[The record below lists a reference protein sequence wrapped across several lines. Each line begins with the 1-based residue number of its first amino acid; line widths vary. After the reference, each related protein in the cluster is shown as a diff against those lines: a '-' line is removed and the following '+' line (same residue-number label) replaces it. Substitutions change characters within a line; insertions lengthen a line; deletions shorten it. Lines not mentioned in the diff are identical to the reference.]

1 MFDSSPTPF
10 WSFHF
15 SVTKVLPWLGIAGGL
30 LGCSL
35 CLLYLYSGT
44 PEVSTTDQV
53 SITQLPQGKVV
64 VYVSGAVQKP
74 GLYELT
80 AESRIADALEL
91 AGGLLDSADREYIA
105 SQLAMAKHVNDESSI
120 YIPFKTKQSSV
131 ASSDSKVKT
140 LSINTASKN
149 ELINLPKIGEKTAQ
163 AIIDAR
169 PYISVEGLVEKKLI
183 SRDAFES
190 IRSEISL

>member
-10 WSFHF
+10 LSFHF
-15 SVTKVLPWLGIAGGL
+15 SVTKVLPWLGMAGGL

-44 PEVSTTDQV
+44 PQVPSVDQV
-53 SITQLPQGKVV
+53 SITQQPQGKVV

-80 AESRIADALEL
+80 AESRIADALQL
-91 AGGLLDSADREYIA
+91 AGGLLDSADKEYAA
-105 SQLAMAKHVNDESSI
+105 SQLALAKHVSDESSI

-131 ASSDSKVKT
+131 ASFGSKVKT
-140 LSINTASKN
+140 LSINTATKN

-163 AIIDAR
+163 AIIDGR
-169 PYISVEGLVEKKLI
+169 PYASIEELVEKKLI
-183 SRDAFES
+183 SRDALES
-190 IRSEISL
+190 IQNDITL